1 MRRLSQFGM
10 LLTIL
15 SVPVYKWAHP
25 PLPIPQ
31 NDQPLTPE
39 TIDRDWQSEQDRKAV
54 ENDARTAEQTF
65 RRLGCGFETLSIPTA
80 QAARD
85 QHLPI
90 SLVAAQVMVE
100 SSCRETAVSSAGA
113 VGLMQV
119 NVKVWP
125 YSKQEMLDPDRNLQV
140 GTKIL
145 ANYIRESGSVRDG
158 LRHYYGIL
166 PDSTASDTYADKVLA
181 AARIRQ

>member
-1 MRRLSQFGM
+1 MRRLSQLGM

-39 TIDRDWQSEQDRKAV
+39 TIDRDWQAEQDRKAV
-54 ENDARTAEQTF
+54 ENDARIAE
-65 RRLGCGFETLSIPTA
+65 ETLSQLGCEDYDFSPVSIA
-80 QAARD
+80 QAARA
-85 QHLPI
+85 QNL
-90 SLVAAQVMVE
+90 SVRLVSAQVMVE
-100 SSCRETAVSSAGA
+100 SSCRETAISSAGA

-125 YSKQEMLDPDRNLQV
+125 YSKQEMLDPDRNLQA

-145 ANYIRESGSVRDG
+145 ANYIRESGNVRDG

-166 PDSTASDTYADKVLA
+166 PDSTASDEYADKVLSMT
-181 AARIRQ
+181 RRR